1 MNNKKGSAI
10 ATAVVIAMVVMILLG
25 TCFTIAA
32 SYHNRS
38 LENHQQRQAYL
49 TAKSIADTISN
60 QISLEDKA
68 FIPEIVNE
76 SITFTNIQLTN
87 DSCTDRKAK
96 IIREQENVIVIVA
109 SATNYGQEE
118 TIQLTMNKNN
128 GIWENIGYSK
138 EGETIYEI
146 EQ

>member
-1 MNNKKGSAI
+1 MNNKRGSAI
-10 ATAVVIAMVVMILLG
+10 VTAVVIAMVVMVLLG

-38 LENHQQRQAYL
+38 LMNHQQRQAYL

-60 QISLEDKA
+60 QINGEVSD
-68 FIPEIVNE
+68 FIPTTVGET
-76 SITFTNIQLTN
+76 ITFDNIQLSNDNCTN
-87 DSCTDRKAK
+87 RKATITLK
-96 IIREQENVIVIVA
+96 ETNIIIIVA
-109 SATNYGQEE
+109 SATSYNQTE
-118 TIQLTMNKNN
+118 TIQLTMSKEN
-128 GIWENIGYSK
+128 GIWNNIGYSN